1 MECLGNA
8 EALLALEM
16 AQRESY
22 DLIYT
27 FSQKS
32 LDEKLVTRFS
42 GLDVGGQTTFVKPL
56 SSGKEQQEIPANIQ
70 EITDKESD
78 QALIELALL
87 SGRRSRFRTDTRL
100 PQGSFERLY
109 RLWLSNC
116 LIGDNSVLLIR
127 GSRHNPDG
135 LVTADW
141 EQTRCSIGLLAV
153 RQEKQGM
160 GVGSELL
167 KALELK
173 ARMKGAKQISVKTQ
187 AINHGARSFYAR
199 NGYQCTGSTNL
210 YHLYPRLAA

>member
-1 MECLGNA
+1 M
-8 EALLALEM
+8 
-16 AQRESY
+16 
-22 DLIYT
+22 
-27 FSQKS
+27 
-32 LDEKLVTRFS
+32 
-42 GLDVGGQTTFVKPL
+42 KPL

-87 SGRRSRFRTDTRL
+87 SGQRSRFRTDTRL

-116 LIGDNSVLLIR
+116 LNGDNSVLLIR

-173 ARMKGAKQISVKTQ
+173 ARMKES
-187 AINHGARSFYAR
+187 
-199 NGYQCTGSTNL
+199 
-210 YHLYPRLAA
+210 